1 MSLVITNS
9 PDIGLLR
16 VAVTFDLTQNVDSNG
31 NVQPTPK
38 VKLQNL
44 STGTNLQNVSYA
56 FLVISPSQTI
66 IHNGDISNP
75 DIVGVWYNTVLDD
88 RFPMP
93 AGNIEFSPVPFT
105 FQVTCQD
112 SVGNIYTAPVQN
124 ATIIRPN
131 GNTTASQDMT
141 GLASTIATVQCSQQ
155 SVLFQDQT
163 NYGYNGLIGTQIS
176 STLSLKYPLDGTGT
190 SPIPFVANNYA
201 VCSAPLTVSSDAYEF
216 VQNSIYNYAYGN
228 DTYVT
233 ILYFQRKTFAA
244 LCNIDLSPL
253 VCEITKL
260 EDTIRYGTC
269 VDISAARDQLM
280 QINSL
285 FIQVVIG
292 LWQPLTGVDVPATI
306 EKIKR
311 IGKFS
316 CNCYGI
322 GSGIVTGKN
331 AISNGINY
339 ILNPSGD
346 ITGSYSATGNNVTLT
361 IGDIT
366 YLVAVDPSNE
376 DAYSWSTSVSGD
388 QKTYTLKVN
397 EAVLAQDLVNAILA
411 NPNLI
416 NQLNQSSNFDIIVDG
431 KCVFNSSVANNYTF
445 TLSNI
450 PTGVGVYAILTS
462 FQLQS
467 ESILTNFT
475 FNTNNLPALQTYLNT
490 LGIGTFSV
498 SGDSPADGTI
508 HIVSNTNPNVIIG
521 LNYSVASSNYAA
533 TFTKTS
539 GGYVPIPAQTVIQNI
554 INKIC
559 TLDTSEVFTS
569 QSYTVPALNNS
580 TGLEQDI
587 VVAQGGELDIYIQAV
602 NTALGS
608 LVSYSLGNKGTNCN
622 VVKGVFGTPASSVLS
637 TDILL
642 GVFANACGF
651 ATPLQLAR
659 AIMAIGIT
667 DTQFLNNFC
676 IASTIC
682 ANTTSCPLI
691 LSFLY
696 NISGTHLNI
705 TKLAFDT
712 IPTSAQTV
720 TVLYR
725 VSGHSPAYPYTTYS
739 TAITV
744 GSNGYLVTPVSIPV
758 TVGVTYDIQ
767 VLQNCSSPASG
778 VEQTILVTP
787 PSIATVVQLGTVLTT
802 AVCSQPYTTI
812 YTTSSFASGVTLYTD
827 SGTSIPI
834 SNTITAVALGDGTI
848 WAVTNAV
855 VGALQSIN
863 CP

>member
-16 VAVTFDLTQNVDSNG
+16 VAVTFDLTQNVDGNG

-38 VKLQNL
+38 VRLQNL
-44 STGTNLQNVSYA
+44 STGVHLNNVSYA
-56 FLVISPSQTI
+56 FIVISPSQTI

-75 DIVGVWYNTVLDD
+75 DIVGNWSNLVLSD

-105 FQVTCQD
+105 FQVVCQD
-112 SVGNIYTAPVQN
+112 SIGNVYYAPVQN
-124 ATIIRPN
+124 ATIVRPN

-141 GLASTIATVQCSQQ
+141 GQAFTVSTVQCSQQ

-163 NYGYNGLIGTQIS
+163 NYGYSGLIGTQVS

-216 VQNSIYNYAYGN
+216 VQNTIYNYAYGN

-233 ILYFQRKTFAA
+233 ILYFQRKTFSV

-260 EDTIRYGTC
+260 QDAIRYGSC
-269 VDISAARDQLM
+269 VDISTAKDQLM

-292 LWQPLTGVDVPATI
+292 MWQPLTGVDVPATI

-311 IGKFS
+311 IGNFS

-322 GSGIVTGKN
+322 GTGIVTGKN

-339 ILNPSGD
+339 ILNSSGD
-346 ITGSYSATGNNVTLT
+346 ITGSYSANGNNVTLT

-366 YLVAVDPSNE
+366 YLVAVDPANE
-376 DAYSWSTSVSGD
+376 DAYSWSTSVSGN

-397 EAVLAQDLVNAILA
+397 ESVLAQDLVNAILA

-416 NQLNQSSNFDIIVDG
+416 NQLNQSSNFGIAVDG
-431 KCVFNSSVANNYTF
+431 KCVFNSGVANNYVF
-445 TLSNI
+445 TLTNI
-450 PTGVGVYAILTS
+450 TSSPSAYALLTS
-462 FQLQS
+462 IQLQS
-467 ESILTNFT
+467 NTVLTNFT
-475 FNTNNLPALQTYLNT
+475 FNTNTLPALQTYLNT

-498 SGDSPADGTI
+498 SGDSPADGNVYIT
-508 HIVSNTNPNVIIG
+508 SNSNPNVIIG
-521 LNYSVASSNYAA
+521 LNYSIAGVGYAA
-533 TFTKTS
+533 NFTKTS
-539 GGYVPIPAQTVIQNI
+539 AGYVAVPAQTVIQNI

-559 TLDTSEVFTS
+559 TLETSEVFTS
-569 QSYTVPALNNS
+569 QAYTVPALNNT

-587 VVAQGGELDIYIQAV
+587 TVAQGDELDIYIQAV

-608 LVSYSLGNKGTNCN
+608 LVAYSLGNKGTNCN

-659 AIMAIGIT
+659 AVMSIGRT
-667 DTQFLNNFC
+667 DTQFLNDFC

-682 ANTTSCPLI
+682 ANTQSCPLI

-696 NISGTHLNI
+696 NVSGSFLNI

-712 IPTSAQTV
+712 VPTSSQTV

-725 VSGHSPAYPYTTYS
+725 ESGHSPAYPYTVYS
-739 TAITV
+739 TSIIV
-744 GSNGYLVTPVSIPV
+744 GSDGSVVTTVHIPV
-758 TVGVTYDIQ
+758 TIGTTYDIQ

-778 VEQTILVTP
+778 VEQTILIKA
-787 PSIATVVQLGTVLTT
+787 PSVATVVQLGTVLTT
-802 AVCSQPYTTI
+802 AVCSQPYTTV
-812 YTTSSFASGVTLYTD
+812 YTSSNFATGLTLYTD
-827 SGTSIPI
+827 SGLTIPI

-848 WAVTNAV
+848 WAVSSSV